1 VRKEAML
8 QENDYKT
15 VIIGNSSVGKSSI
28 MKRFVEGK
36 FEA

>member
-1 VRKEAML
+1 MN
-8 QENDYKT
+8 QENDCKT